1 MAREPEAGG
10 LRQVQDVAGPA
21 ALRLRVG
28 LFTNNY
34 FPMLGGVPTAVETI
48 RQGLEALGH
57 EVVIVAP
64 QMAGADD
71 DRSRVIRVRAVPAPT
86 YPDFALPL
94 PLGPA
99 LARRLR
105 ALDLDVFHAHHP
117 FLLGGSARRLARATR
132 RPFVFTYHTL
142 YDRYAHYVPL
152 PRAMVARQAIRWST
166 AFADTAD
173 LVLAPSDFVARRL
186 RTQGVRRPI
195 EVLPTGIDLDRFRP
209 GDRADARQAL
219 GLDVEDRVL
228 LYVGRLDREKNL
240 EFLLDA
246 VARVRTPRI
255 RLLLV
260 GRGMRAA
267 ALGREAA
274 ARGLGDRVEIR
285 GGSPPDGLPTYYRA
299 ADAFVFASTTETQ
312 GLAVLEATACGLPVV
327 AVRASGIEEVVA
339 EGVSGLLVPEDAG
352 AFAAAATQVL
362 EDTDLAAKLAIGGR
376 EVALPFASTALVRRL
391 VAAYRRVRGETPW
404 S

>member
-1 MAREPEAGG
+1 LP
-10 LRQVQDVAGPA
+10 
-21 ALRLRVG
+21 LRVG

-64 QMAGADD
+64 RMAGADD
-71 DRSRVIRVRAVPAPT
+71 GGRRVIRVPAVPAPT

-94 PLGPA
+94 PLGP
-99 LARRLR
+99 LLDRRLR

-117 FLLGGSARRLARATR
+117 FLLGVSARRLARISH

-152 PRAMVARQAIRWST
+152 PRAMVARRAIRWSVG
-166 AFADTAD
+166 FASTAD

-186 RTQGVRRPI
+186 RAQGVRRPI

-209 GDRADARQAL
+209 GDRGAARRAL
-219 GLDVEDRVL
+219 GLGADDRVL

-246 VARVRTPRI
+246 LARVRTPRA

-260 GRGMRAA
+260 GRGTQAAALARAA
-267 ALGREAA
+267 AARCLGGRLE
-274 ARGLGDRVEIR
+274 LR
-285 GGSPPDGLPTYYRA
+285 GGSPPDGLPAYYRA
-299 ADAFVFASTTETQ
+299 ADAFVFTSTTETQ
-312 GLAVLEATACGLPVV
+312 GLAVLEAMACGLPVV

-339 EGVSGLLVPEDAG
+339 EGVSGLLVPEEVG
-352 AFAAAATQVL
+352 AFAAAVTQVL
-362 EDTDLAAKLAIGGR
+362 ADAHLAAKLASGAR
-376 EVALPFASTALVRRL
+376 EAALPLASMALVRRL
-391 VAAYRRVRGETPW
+391 VTAYRRARGEAPW

>member
-1 MAREPEAGG
+1 
-10 LRQVQDVAGPA
+10 
-21 ALRLRVG
+21 LRLRIG

-48 RQGLEALGH
+48 RRGLEALGH

-64 QMAGADD
+64 RMAGADD
-71 DRSRVIRVRAVPAPT
+71 GGRQVIRVPAVPAPT

-99 LARRLR
+99 LSRRLR
-105 ALDLDVFHAHHP
+105 SLELDVFHAHHP
-117 FLLGGSARRLARATR
+117 FLLGASARRLARAAGQ
-132 RPFVFTYHTL
+132 PFVFTYHTL

-152 PRAMVARQAIRWST
+152 PRAMVARRAIRWS
-166 AFADTAD
+166 ARFADTAD

-186 RTQGVRRPI
+186 RAQGVRRPV

-209 GDRADARQAL
+209 GDRSAARQAL
-219 GLDVEDRVL
+219 GFDAGDRLL

-246 VARVRTPRI
+246 VARVRIPRV
-255 RLLLV
+255 RLVLV
-260 GRGMRAA
+260 GRGTQAAVLRRAA
-267 ALGREAA
+267 AAL
-274 ARGLGDRVEIR
+274 GLGDRVDLR
-285 GGSPPDGLPTYYRA
+285 GGSLPDGLPAYYRA

-312 GLAVLEATACGLPVV
+312 GLAVLEAMACGLPVV

-339 EGVSGLLVPEDAG
+339 EGVSGLLVPEDAA
-352 AFAAAATQVL
+352 AFSAATAQVL
-362 EDTDLAAKLAIGGR
+362 TDADLAAKLALGAR
-376 EVALPFASTALVRRL
+376 EAALPFASSAMAARL
-391 VAAYRRVRGETPW
+391 VAAYRRTRGEPW
-404 S
+404 R

>member
-10 LRQVQDVAGPA
+10 LRQKPDVAGPR
-21 ALRLRVG
+21 ALRIG

-48 RQGLEALGH
+48 RGDLEALGH

-64 QMAGADD
+64 RMAGADD
-71 DRSRVIRVRAVPAPT
+71 GGRWLIRVPAVPAPT

-94 PLGPA
+94 PLGPG
-99 LARRLR
+99 LTRRLR

-117 FLLGGSARRLARATR
+117 FLLGASARRLARASG

-152 PRAMVARQAIRWST
+152 LPRQVVARGAIRWS
-166 AFADTAD
+166 AGFADTAD

-186 RTQGVRRPI
+186 RAQGVRRPI

-209 GDRADARQAL
+209 GDRADARRTLRLAA
-219 GLDVEDRVL
+219 DDRVL

-240 EFLLDA
+240 EFLLEA
-246 VARVRTPRI
+246 IARVRVPRV

-260 GRGMRAA
+260 GRGTQAA
-267 ALGREAA
+267 ALRRAA
-274 ARGLGDRVEIR
+274 EARGVADRVDLR
-285 GGSPPDGLPTYYRA
+285 GGSPPDGLPAYYRA

-312 GLAVLEATACGLPVV
+312 GLAVLEAMACGLPVV
-327 AVRASGIEEVVA
+327 AVRATGIEEVVA
-339 EGVSGLLVPEDAG
+339 EGVSGLLVPEAPAVFGDAVG
-352 AFAAAATQVL
+352 QIL
-362 EDTDLAAKLAIGGR
+362 IDRDLAAKLAIGAR
-376 EVALPFASTALVRRL
+376 DAALPFESTALVRRL
-391 VAAYRRVRGETPW
+391 VALYRWARGEPAW

>member
-1 MAREPEAGG
+1 
-10 LRQVQDVAGPA
+10 
-21 ALRLRVG
+21 LRLRIG

-48 RQGLEALGH
+48 RRGLEALGH

-64 QMAGADD
+64 RMAGADD
-71 DRSRVIRVRAVPAPT
+71 AGRQVVRVPAVPAPT
-86 YPDFALPL
+86 YPDFALPW
-94 PLGPA
+94 PLGPV
-99 LARRLR
+99 LSRRLR
-105 ALDLDVFHAHHP
+105 SLELDVFHAHHP
-117 FLLGGSARRLARATR
+117 FLLGASARRLARAAG
-132 RPFVFTYHTL
+132 RPLVFTYHTL

-152 PRAMVARQAIRWST
+152 PRAMVARRAIRWS
-166 AFADTAD
+166 ARFADTAD

-186 RTQGVRRPI
+186 QAQGVRRPV

-209 GDRADARQAL
+209 GDRSAARRAL
-219 GLDVEDRVL
+219 GLDAGDRLL

-246 VARVRTPRI
+246 MSRVRIPRV

-260 GRGMRAA
+260 GRGTQAGALRRAA
-267 ALGREAA
+267 AV
-274 ARGLGDRVEIR
+274 RGLGDRVALL
-285 GGSPPDGLPTYYRA
+285 GGSPPDGLPAYYRA

-312 GLAVLEATACGLPVV
+312 GLAVLEAMACGLPVV

-339 EGVSGLLVPEDAG
+339 EGVSGLLVPEDAA
-352 AFAAAATQVL
+352 AFSAAAGQVL
-362 EDTDLAAKLAIGGR
+362 TDADLAAKLALGAR
-376 EVALPFASTALVRRL
+376 EAALPFASSAMVSRL
-391 VAAYRRVRGETPW
+391 VEAYQRARGESW

>member
-1 MAREPEAGG
+1 
-10 LRQVQDVAGPA
+10 
-21 ALRLRVG
+21 LRLRVG

-48 RQGLEALGH
+48 RRGLEALGH

-64 QMAGADD
+64 RMAGADD
-71 DRSRVIRVRAVPAPT
+71 GERPVIRVPALPAPT

-94 PLGPA
+94 PLSPA

-117 FLLGGSARRLARATR
+117 FLLGASARRLARASGR
-132 RPFVFTYHTL
+132 AFVFTYHTL

-152 PRAMVARQAIRWST
+152 PRAMVARRAIRWS
-166 AFADTAD
+166 AGFADTAD
-173 LVLAPSDFVARRL
+173 LVLAPSDFVAQRL
-186 RTQGVRRPI
+186 RAQGVRRPI
-195 EVLPTGIDLDRFRP
+195 EVLPTGVDLDHFRP
-209 GDRADARQAL
+209 GDRAGARRAL
-219 GLDVEDRVL
+219 GLAADDRVL

-246 VARVRTPRI
+246 VARTRTPRV

-260 GRGMRAA
+260 GRGTQTA
-267 ALGREAA
+267 ALRREAA
-274 ARGLGDRVEIR
+274 SRGWGDRVELR
-285 GGSPPDGLPTYYRA
+285 GGSPPAGLPAYYQA

-312 GLAVLEATACGLPVV
+312 GLAVLEAMACGLPVV
-327 AVRASGIEEVVA
+327 AVRASGVEEIVTD
-339 EGVSGLLVPEDAG
+339 GVSGLLVPEDAA
-352 AFAAAATQVL
+352 AFAIAVDQILADA
-362 EDTDLAAKLAIGGR
+362 DLGGKLALGGR
-376 EVALPFASTALVRRL
+376 EAASPIGSTALTRRL
-391 VAAYRRVRGETPW
+391 VAAYRRARGEPAW

>member
-1 MAREPEAGG
+1 VAREPEAGG
-10 LRQVQDVAGPA
+10 LRQKPDVAGPR
-21 ALRLRVG
+21 ALRIG

-48 RQGLEALGH
+48 RRDLEALGH

-64 QMAGADD
+64 RMAGADD
-71 DRSRVIRVRAVPAPT
+71 GGRWLIRVPAVPAPT

-94 PLGPA
+94 PLGPR
-99 LARRLR
+99 LTRRLR

-117 FLLGGSARRLARATR
+117 FLLGASARRLARASG

-152 PRAMVARQAIRWST
+152 LPRQMVAQGAIRWS
-166 AFADTAD
+166 AGFADTAD

-186 RTQGVRRPI
+186 RAQGVRRPI

-209 GDRADARQAL
+209 GDRADARRTLRLAA
-219 GLDVEDRVL
+219 DDRVL

-240 EFLLDA
+240 EFLLEA
-246 VARVRTPRI
+246 IARVRVPRV

-260 GRGMRAA
+260 GRGTQAA
-267 ALGREAA
+267 ALRRAA
-274 ARGLGDRVEIR
+274 EARGVADRVDLR
-285 GGSPPDGLPTYYRA
+285 GGSPPDGLPAYYRA

-312 GLAVLEATACGLPVV
+312 GLAVLEAMACGLPVV
-327 AVRASGIEEVVA
+327 AVRATGIEEVVA
-339 EGVSGLLVPEDAG
+339 EGVSGLLVPEAPAVFADAVG
-352 AFAAAATQVL
+352 QVL
-362 EDTDLAAKLAIGGR
+362 IDRDLAAKLAIGAR
-376 EVALPFASTALVRRL
+376 DAALPFESAALVRRL
-391 VAAYRRVRGETPW
+391 VAAYRWARGEPAW